1 MKNKYDFS
9 PNFVIFTLLDIIS
22 LRYLDLSNNE
32 LKKIPDEIFKNLSS
46 IETLLLQG
54 NPLEYLNRDTFRNMS
69 ELKTLDLI
77 ETEIDDFPPELTQEN
92 YELVTLWLD
101 RNHLTEVPE
110 LTHLKTLE
118 LVRLSQ
124 NPIEFIRQGDF
135 SQLPHLGIFEMKLK
149 RFIRSGLLLANCY
162 YNLL

>member
-1 MKNKYDFS
+1 MS
-9 PNFVIFTLLDIIS
+9 MLAASIFHQEILLSMTEPMVSVEDIIS

-77 ETEIDDFPPELTQEN
+77 ETEIDDFPPELTELN
-92 YELVTLWLD
+92 YNLITLWLD
-101 RNHLTEVPE
+101 RNHLTEIPQ
-110 LTHLKTLE
+110 LNHLKKLE
-118 LVRLSQ
+118 LVRISK

-135 SQLPHLGIFEMKLK
+135 SQLPHLGIFDNYK
-149 RFIRSGLLLANCY
+149 
-162 YNLL
+162 